1 MYYTKYYST
10 FASVRGNVTRVEIE
24 APDFYGYDTE
34 LAMPPEQPVTL
45 ERAAGESPLYGLMG
59 TVARLRFIDTEDN
72 PIDPAD
78 FVVNAF
84 TDLRCSIYLDNVL
97 QFRGYIV
104 LDDVVNEY
112 RVKPIQVEL
121 TFSDNVAQLDEIE
134 APFTIDESFTNLPE
148 IIARNLALTG
158 LEFDLSIFFSL
169 YPADNSSADLAEV
182 KNIPRSWMENVS
194 TFRKSKEMLNDI
206 LTGLRC
212 RLFQLRGE
220 WVMVR
225 TFDYLQNEYPIYPGT
240 KYAYGTFTPTATTL
254 DCSLIDDLIPL
265 SFAQTVTYNR
275 ARVKVQDTFPL
286 KPLPGIWNADLQE
299 LGSLASTAT
308 VGDIKTDKYNVP
320 FWTLQS
326 GFANTFIV
334 VVTNTALEIEVNRYL
349 EIPFVNEAYN
359 TGNAVLLNPILVS
372 KNDAFDFNI
381 SIAADSDSN
390 FAFNFPFAFFL
401 AGQSGQNYVARISVF
416 GITIFNVWDFAG
428 AATASNFPTN
438 NRFNFR
444 GNIDLTEF
452 QSIDLLSTP
461 SNANVKAD
469 IQPFPED
476 GILYIK
482 LAGFKNNDSRLADK
496 KAYVKDLQFNYI
508 FRLNESTLVE
518 SQKHTATIPIDSL
531 NIDEK
536 NIAVDDCVKYSAA
549 GAMYDTN
556 EANTNLW
563 TRAVGVPAT
572 IGAINVT
579 EQLTAEGAGRRVISG
594 IFEGDI
600 ELCQFATFDG
610 ARFIP
615 SRLIT
620 DYQRNQV
627 QAVFVE
633 LAEAEPGYG
642 FRYVYKSIE

>member
-1 MYYTKYYST
+1 MYYTKYFST
-10 FASVRGNVTRVEIE
+10 FASVRGNVTLVEIE

-59 TVARLRFIDTEDN
+59 TVARLRFIDTEAN
-72 PIDPAD
+72 PIDPDD

-112 RVKPIQVEL
+112 RTKPIQVEL

-134 APFTIDESFTNLPE
+134 APFTIDEEFTNLPE

-158 LEFDLSIFFSL
+158 LEFNLSIFFSL

-240 KYAYGTFTPTATTL
+240 KYDYGTFTPTATTL
-254 DCSLIDDLIPL
+254 DCSLIDTLIPL

-320 FWTLQS
+320 FWTLQA

-349 EIPFVNEAYN
+349 EIPYVNEDYD

-390 FAFNFPFAFFL
+390 FAFNFPFQFFL
-401 AGQSGQNYVARISVF
+401 EGQSGTTYIAKINQAGVS
-416 GITIFNVWDFAG
+416 IFNYWISRVYTPA
-428 AATASNFPTN
+428 NFPTDT
-438 NRFNFR
+438 RFNFR
-444 GNIDLTEF
+444 GSINMVEF
-452 QSIDLLSTP
+452 QTIDLLSTP
-461 SNANVKAD
+461 TNANVKAD

-536 NIAVDDCVKYSAA
+536 DIAVDDCVKYSAA

-579 EQLTAEGAGRRVISG
+579 EQLAAEGAGRRVISG

-610 ARFIP
+610 SRFIP

-627 QAVFVE
+627 QGDFVE
-633 LAEAEPGYG
+633 LSDENPSYK
-642 FRYVYKSIE
+642 FNYVYKSIE

>member
-1 MYYTKYYST
+1 MYYTKYFST
-10 FASVRGNVTRVEIE
+10 FASVRGNITRVEIE

-34 LAMPPEQPVTL
+34 LAMAPEQPVTL
-45 ERAAGESPLYGLMG
+45 ERAAGESALYGLMG
-59 TVARLRFIDTEDN
+59 TVARLRFIDTEAN

-84 TDLRCSIYLDNVL
+84 TDLRCSIYLDDVL

-121 TFSDNVAQLDEIE
+121 TFSDNVAQLNEIE
-134 APFTIDESFTNLPE
+134 APFSIDEDFTNLPE
-148 IIARNLALTG
+148 IIARNLEKTG

-169 YPADNSSADLAEV
+169 YPADNTDPDLAEV
-182 KNIPRSWMENVS
+182 KAVPRSWMENVS
-194 TFRKSKEMLNDI
+194 TYRKSKDMLNDI

-225 TFDYLQNEYPIYPGT
+225 TFDYLQNEYAIYPGT
-240 KYAYGTFTPTATTL
+240 KYAYGTYSATATTL
-254 DCSLIDDLIPL
+254 DCSVIDDLIPL

-286 KPLPGIWNADLQE
+286 KPLPGIWNSDLQE
-299 LGSLASTAT
+299 LGTLASTAT

-320 FWTLQS
+320 FWTLQA
-326 GFANTFIV
+326 GFENTFIV
-334 VVTNTALEIEVNRYL
+334 VITNTVLEIELNRYL
-349 EIPFVNEAYN
+349 EIPFVNEAQN
-359 TGNAVLLNPILVS
+359 TANAVLLNPILVS
-372 KNDAFDFNI
+372 KNDAFNFSI

-390 FAFNFPFAFFL
+390 FAFGFPFQFFL
-401 AGQSGQNYVARISVF
+401 QGQSGTNYIAEINQAGVS
-416 GITIFNVWDFAG
+416 IFNFWNPEPFT
-428 AATASNFPTN
+428 ATNFPTDT
-438 NRFNFR
+438 RFNFR
-444 GNIDLTEF
+444 GSIDMVEF
-452 QSIDLLSTP
+452 QSIDLLSVP
-461 SNANVKAD
+461 DNSNVKAP

-482 LAGFKNNDSRLADK
+482 LAGFKNNSSRLADK

-518 SQKHTATIPIDSL
+518 SQKHTATIPVDSL

-536 NIAVDDCVKYSAA
+536 EIALDDCVKYSAA

-579 EQLTAEGAGRRVISG
+579 EQLAAEGAGRRVISG
-594 IFEGDI
+594 IFEGAI
-600 ELCQFATFDG
+600 EFNEFASFDG
-610 ARFIP
+610 SRFIP

-627 QAVFVE
+627 QGDFVE
-633 LAEAEPGYG
+633 LMEADPSYK
-642 FRYVYKSIE
+642 FNYVYKSIE